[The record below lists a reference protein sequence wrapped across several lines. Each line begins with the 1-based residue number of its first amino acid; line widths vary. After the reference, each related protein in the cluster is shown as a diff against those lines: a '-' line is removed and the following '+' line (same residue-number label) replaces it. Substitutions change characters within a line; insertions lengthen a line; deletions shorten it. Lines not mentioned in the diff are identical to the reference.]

1 MSFPLSY
8 VEQENLLPRSSPP
21 EIPNKTPFPF
31 FFLFVFI
38 QNYSF
43 CCPPLSSRLAI
54 WCATLKRQTSV
65 RGTINKF
72 WLVWTSRFPL
82 TVFYLFINQANQA
95 QLHPGLN
102 EGWGWDVWENCEIK
116 GQVTGAPFDMLE
128 PNSKLDNWKM
138 LNKRMSDLYS
148 INKSYII

>member
-1 MSFPLSY
+1 MLRKVRFHLSC
-8 VEQENLLPRSSPP
+8 VEQENLLPPSSPP

-72 WLVWTSRFPL
+72 WLVGTSRFPLCSLIFL

-95 QLHPGLN
+95 QLQPGLN
-102 EGWGWDVWENCEIK
+102 RGWGWDVWEK
-116 GQVTGAPFDMLE
+116 LWDKRTGHWRPFWHART
-128 PNSKLDNWKM
+128 K
-138 LNKRMSDLYS
+138 
-148 INKSYII
+148 